1 MTADTFLAKTDTSSA
16 LAGLAALTGEL
27 ATHLARSMAVA
38 GGQVIRDE
46 AILLA
51 PEDSG
56 RLKSAIYLAFK
67 DGRSDENN
75 VTYSI
80 TWNAKKAPHGH
91 LLEFGHWQY
100 YAAYKGTDGEWYT
113 NKNAPL
119 DAPRWVP
126 AEPFLRPALD
136 SAGGR
141 AQQAMIARG
150 RERLPELLQ
159 SSYQPRD
166 EEFV

>member
-1 MTADTFLAKTDTSSA
+1 MADTFQAKTDTRSA
-16 LAGLAALTGEL
+16 LAGLDSLTGPL

-38 GGQVIRDE
+38 GGKVIRDE

-56 RLKSAIYLAFK
+56 RLKSAIYLAYK

-100 YAAYKGTDGEWYT
+100 YAAYKGADGEWYT

-119 DAPRWVP
+119 DHPRWIP
-126 AEPFLRPALD
+126 AHPFLRPAID
-136 SAGGR
+136 SAGDR
-141 AQQAMIARG
+141 AQQAMITRG

-159 SSYQPRD
+159 GAYQPRD